1 MVGDPVELLIYA
13 TSPKGTTLSLSDV
26 DTFGSFTIVDS
37 HNLLDIPIVDGRSW
51 TWSMQLDT
59 FDAETTSIEGIT
71 IDWSNASLQTGSI
84 EIEPI
89 PVKVN
94 SVAGDSLQN
103 MSLRDIK
110 GAVPLFTRSTLLP
123 IGFSILI
130 VTTLVVLLFRFVKG
144 NKTTMTAQEQ
154 ALLAITELKQANLE
168 VQPFYTTLSD
178 IVRHYLEGQFNISAT
193 GQTTREFL
201 NAAKNNPR
209 LEQHDRESLGS
220 FLVAADLVK
229 FARHEPST
237 STASDAIHKAEVF
250 INETTEVAE

>member
-26 DTFGSFTIVDS
+26 DAFGSFTIVDS
-37 HNLLDIPIVDGRSW
+37 QNLLDIPVADGRSW

-59 FDAETTSIEGIT
+59 FDAETTSLEGIT
-71 IDWSNASLQTGSI
+71 IDWSNDSLRTGSI
-84 EIEPI
+84 ELESI
-89 PVKVN
+89 PVTVY
-94 SVAGDSLQN
+94 SVAGDSLHE

-110 GAVPLFTRSTLLP
+110 GVVPLFSKNTLLP
-123 IGFSILI
+123 IAFSVLI
-130 VTTLVVLLFRFVKG
+130 ITGLCWLLFRFIKG
-144 NKTTMTAQEQ
+144 NKPTLSAQEQ

-178 IVRHYLEGQFNISAT
+178 IVRHYLESQFNISAK

-201 NAAKNNPR
+201 IAAKQNPR
-209 LEQHDRESLGS
+209 LEQHDRDSLGS

-237 STASDAIHKAEVF
+237 TTATEAIHKAEVF
-250 INETTEVAE
+250 IYETTEVAE